1 MVAAP
6 DGGAILLA
14 EAATY
19 HAQRFESQPELLGH
33 DLRRL
38 LQRGSIFTAVQ
49 YLQAQRTRHVITEA
63 FDETMRRFDALIMPT
78 TPLPPC
84 KASEDDVSPTVPRHR
99 HTMPFNLTGFPAIS
113 IPCGFTEDGMPIGLQ
128 VVGRPFDEGTRSAD
142 RQCL

>member
-84 KASEDDVSPTVPRHR
+84 KASEDDVSLTVPRHR
-99 HTMPFNLTGFPAIS
+99 NTMPFNLTGFPAIS